1 MLEIQYL
8 CNFMGTTAHAGVQDF
23 FEYFAFILKEG
34 HRYPKETNK
43 NSFLWTRYSTRG
55 TNPKENF
62 TA

>member
-1 MLEIQYL
+1 
-8 CNFMGTTAHAGVQDF
+8 MGTTAHAGVQDF